1 MHVRKF
7 FLVFLF
13 VLSIQEVFSQQPWL
27 NPRYGSDSVSRMRCA
42 SNLSNVDQF
51 VKINVIDYAVDSW
64 KYVFD
69 NCPQASKNIY
79 IYGVRIYKYLIEK
92 AADETERSRKLDSLM
107 LIYERRIQL
116 YGEEGMVRGREALDV
131 LKYSNR
137 IDTAYRLLSR
147 SFALLK
153 EQVEDPVLLA
163 YAQVSAQMLKEG
175 KITEETY
182 MSNFETITEFINK
195 RLNSNPNDEK
205 TLNLQESVVQIFQ
218 TGPQVSCESLS
229 AYYTQKAGKDEN
241 KPDFLR
247 TAITVLE
254 KNRCTQSPVYERFL
268 RKLAEVDTGSA
279 SAYQLARY
287 YTGKEKFEDAVSA
300 YQKAIEAE
308 KSDVLKARYYYQ
320 MALIEGSRLNQF
332 KSARDH
338 ALRAAEL
345 MPRWGEPF
353 ILIGNLYA
361 GSSKTCG
368 SSEFEQ
374 KAVFWAAV
382 DKFVQAMQ
390 VDPDVSEQARQLI
403 SDYSKYFPNKEV
415 AFFNGYTEGQTY
427 QVGCWINETTRVRF

>member
-1 MHVRKF
+1 MHLRRLL
-7 FLVFLF
+7 LVFLF
-13 VLSIQEVFSQQPWL
+13 VLSVQQIFSQQPWL

-51 VKINVIDYAVDSW
+51 VKINVIDYAVESW
-64 KYVFD
+64 KYVFE

-79 IYGVRIYKYLIEK
+79 IYGVRIFKYLLEK
-92 AADETERSRKLDSLM
+92 TTDENEKNRKLDSLI

-147 SFALLK
+147 SIVLMK
-153 EQVEDPVLLA
+153 EQSEDPVVLA
-163 YAQVSAQMLKEG
+163 YAQVSGQMLKEG
-175 KITEETY
+175 KISEETY
-182 MSNFETITEFINK
+182 MSNFETITDLLNK
-195 RLNSNPNDEK
+195 RLDSNPTDEK
-205 TLNLQESVVQIFQ
+205 LLNLQESIVQIFQ
-218 TGPQVSCESLS
+218 AGPQVSCESLA
-229 AYYTQKAGKDEN
+229 AYYTKKAGTNEN

-247 TAITVLE
+247 NAISVLE

-268 RKLAEVDTGSA
+268 KKLSETDTGSA

-287 YTGKEKFEDAVSA
+287 YTGKERFEDAVTA

-308 KSDVLKARYYYQ
+308 KNDALKARYYYQ
-320 MALIEGSRLNQF
+320 MELIEGSRLNQF
-332 KSARDH
+332 KSAREH
-338 ALRAAEL
+338 ALKAAEL
-345 MPRWGEPF
+345 MPQWGEPY

-361 GSSKTCG
+361 GSSKECG
-368 SSEFEQ
+368 SNEFEQ

-382 DKFVQAMQ
+382 DKFIQASQ
-390 VDPDVSEQARQLI
+390 VDPGLSEQAKKLI
-403 SDYSKYFPNKEV
+403 SDYSKYLPNKEA

-427 QVGCWINETTRVRF
+427 QVGCWINEATRVRF